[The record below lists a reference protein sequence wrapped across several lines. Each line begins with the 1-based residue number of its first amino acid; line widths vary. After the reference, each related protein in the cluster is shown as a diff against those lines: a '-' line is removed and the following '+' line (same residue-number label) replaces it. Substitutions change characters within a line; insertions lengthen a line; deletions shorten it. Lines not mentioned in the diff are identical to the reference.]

1 MPHDSDTYQAYLKAR
16 YLMERL
22 HSVYVQN
29 CHGFDSS
36 YDKTR
41 MKTEFSDLQHAI
53 AILQDKES

>member
-1 MPHDSDTYQAYLKAR
+1 MIHDSDTYQAYLKAR

-29 CHGFDSS
+29 CHGFDST
-36 YDKTR
+36 YDKR
-41 MKTEFSDLQHAI
+41 VLLEEYESLQKSM